1 MFSLFVICAM
11 QDADTG
17 LTMAA
22 YDMEI
27 REFFADAGFVGTP
40 CAGKSIPSL
49 GYAVAGQEPTVPG
62 PLIFSSMCASGNT
75 NFAV

>member
-1 MFSLFVICAM
+1 MV

-22 YDMEI
+22 YGLEI
-27 REFFADAGFVGTP
+27 REFFADAGFTGTP

-62 PLIFSSMCASGNT
+62 PLIFSSMCGSCT
-75 NFAV
+75 PCS